1 MPMALKSILS
11 ILSAHLPASTVEY
24 CFSLWNQF
32 PFDLKLTKRR
42 SSKVGDFCAPR
53 GKSPMITLNN
63 DLNPY
68 LFLLTYVHEVAHLV
82 VHKKQGSRVE
92 PHGREWKDEFK
103 CLMQPLLS
111 ESAFPPEILH
121 ELKRHMADPK
131 ASSFA
136 DTALTNS
143 LRKYDPEHSN
153 SVQLSE
159 IAEGSVFRLQGK
171 YFKKGKLRRTRVVC
185 REMKTK
191 RLYLVPVDSL
201 VGDVQLSLL

>member
-1 MPMALKSILS
+1 MLMTPESVLSTLSSRLPEASI
-11 ILSAHLPASTVEY
+11 EY
-24 CFSLWNQF
+24 CLSLWQRY
-32 PFDLKLTKRR
+32 PFELKLTKRR

-53 GKSPMITLNN
+53 GRLPIITLNN

-68 LFLLTYVHEVAHLV
+68 LFLVTYVHEVAHLF
-82 VHKKQGSRVE
+82 VHKKAGIRIE
-92 PHGREWKDEFK
+92 PHGREWKEEFRI
-103 CLMQPLLS
+103 LMQPVLK
-111 ESAFPPEILH
+111 ESSFPPEILH
-121 ELKRHMADPK
+121 ELRRHMVDPK

-143 LRKYDPEHSN
+143 FRKYDPEHQN

-159 IAEGSVFRLQGK
+159 VAEGSVFKLQGK

-185 REMKTK
+185 REMKTR
-191 RLYLVPVDSL
+191 RLYLVPADSL

>member
-1 MPMALKSILS
+1 MPMAPKSVLS
-11 ILSAHLPASTVEY
+11 ILSTHLPPPTIEY
-24 CFSLWNQF
+24 CFSLWSKH

-42 SSKVGDFCAPR
+42 FSKVGDFSAPR
-53 GKSPMITLNN
+53 GKLPLITLNN
-63 DLNPY
+63 DLNPF
-68 LFLLTYVHEVAHLV
+68 LFLLTYVHEVAHLF
-82 VHKKQGSRVE
+82 VHKKLGNRVE
-92 PHGREWKDEFK
+92 PHGQEWKSEFRF
-103 CLMQPLLS
+103 LMQPLLK

-121 ELKRHMADPK
+121 ELHRHMADPK

-143 LRKYDPEHSN
+143 LRKYDPEHIN

-159 IAEGSVFRLQGK
+159 VAEGSVFKLQGK

-185 REMKTK
+185 REMKTR

>member
-1 MPMALKSILS
+1 MPMSPKGIISILNN
-11 ILSAHLPASTVEY
+11 HLPKATIDY
-24 CFSLWNQF
+24 CISLWNQY
-32 PFDLKLTKRR
+32 PFELKLTKRR
-42 SSKVGDFCAPR
+42 FSKVGDFCAPR
-53 GKSPMITLNN
+53 GKSPVITLNN

-68 LFLLTYVHEVAHLV
+68 LFLLTYVHEVAHLF
-82 VHKKQGSRVE
+82 VHKKIGSRVE
-92 PHGREWKDEFK
+92 PHGSDWKDEFR
-103 CLMQPLLS
+103 CLMAPLLE

-121 ELKRHMADPK
+121 ELQRHMADPK

-143 LRKYDPEHSN
+143 LRKYDPEHTN

-159 IAEGSVFRLQGK
+159 VVEGSVFKLQGK

-185 REMKTK
+185 REMKTR
-191 RLYLVPVDSL
+191 RLYLVPADSL

>member
-1 MPMALKSILS
+1 MLMPSQSINSILS
-11 ILSAHLPASTVEY
+11 NHLPAATVDY
-24 CFSLWNQF
+24 CFALWGQH
-32 PFDLKLTKRR
+32 PFELKLAKRR
-42 SSKVGDFCAPR
+42 TSKVGDFSAPR
-53 GKSPMITLNN
+53 GRLPLITLNN

-68 LFLLTYVHEVAHLV
+68 LFLLTYVHEVAHLF
-82 VHKKQGSRVE
+82 VHKKQGSRVD